1 MIRNKKMSIKKINKD
16 ILEKFSL
23 DNIRDFTNKYL
34 LQILYLIIAILVAS
48 LLTIFFTNRVN
59 NSKQKDIIGFY
70 QAINYISEGKN
81 EEALSILNNIYTS
94 SKNSEIKTLS
104 GIKVANILLEEK
116 KYDEAVKIYLEIY
129 NLDNNNEFL
138 KNLSG
143 VAGLNI
149 LISQN
154 NKSNYDQ
161 IEKLLKELN
170 NPKNPLLPLVQEQ
183 NGIFE
188 LQKGNMENG
197 LEILNSLLKQDID
210 QDMIDR
216 INSIIK
222 AVENENI

>member
-1 MIRNKKMSIKKINKD
+1 MSIKKINKD

-34 LQILYLIIAILVAS
+34 LQILYLIIAILVVS

-116 KYDEAVKIYLEIY
+116 QYDEAVKVYLEIY

-188 LQKGNMENG
+188 LQKGNTENG

>member
-1 MIRNKKMSIKKINKD
+1 MSIKKINKD

-34 LQILYLIIAILVAS
+34 LQILYLIIAILVVS
-48 LLTIFFTNRVN
+48 LLTIFFTNRAN
-59 NSKQKDIIGFY
+59 NSKQKDIISFY

-81 EEALSILNNIYTS
+81 EEALSVLNNIYTS

-188 LQKGNMENG
+188 LQKGNTENG

>member
-1 MIRNKKMSIKKINKD
+1 MSIKKINKD

-34 LQILYLIIAILVAS
+34 LQILYLIIAILVVS

-59 NSKQKDIIGFY
+59 NSKQKDMIGFY

-94 SKNSEIKTLS
+94 SKNSEIKMLS

-188 LQKGNMENG
+188 LQKGNTENG

>member
-34 LQILYLIIAILVAS
+34 LQILYLIIAILVVS

>member
-34 LQILYLIIAILVAS
+34 LQILYLIIAILVVS

-116 KYDEAVKIYLEIY
+116 KYDEVVKIYLEIY

-188 LQKGNMENG
+188 LQKGNTENG

>member
-34 LQILYLIIAILVAS
+34 LQILYLIIAILVVS
-48 LLTIFFTNRVN
+48 LLTIFFTNRAN
-59 NSKQKDIIGFY
+59 NLKQKDIIGFY

-188 LQKGNMENG
+188 LQKGNTENG

>member
-1 MIRNKKMSIKKINKD
+1 M
-16 ILEKFSL
+16 
-23 DNIRDFTNKYL
+23 
-34 LQILYLIIAILVAS
+34 V
-48 LLTIFFTNRVN
+48 
-59 NSKQKDIIGFY
+59 
-70 QAINYISEGKN
+70 
-81 EEALSILNNIYTS
+81 LNNIYTS

-188 LQKGNMENG
+188 LQKGNTENG

>member
-34 LQILYLIIAILVAS
+34 LQILYLIIAILVVS
-48 LLTIFFTNRVN
+48 LLTIFFTNRAN

-81 EEALSILNNIYTS
+81 EEALSILNDIYTS

-104 GIKVANILLEEK
+104 GIKIANILLEEK

-149 LISQN
+149 LISQYIFRN
-154 NKSNYDQ
+154 FILHFYYKIVNKFQ
-161 IEKLLKELN
+161 I
-170 NPKNPLLPLVQEQ
+170 
-183 NGIFE
+183 
-188 LQKGNMENG
+188 
-197 LEILNSLLKQDID
+197 
-210 QDMIDR
+210 
-216 INSIIK
+216 
-222 AVENENI
+222 